1 MAFNQPR
8 TKRYTINSDGT
19 VSGFSIHSFIDDS
32 EETKRI
38 LNTGKKIAYIPTSI
52 KGIDERLKFYKTE
65 GDGELVE
72 EVLDKTYDPRTEFVL
87 ECQTPFRGLSGG
99 TGGITFDLDLGCG
112 NYSYNEVIEQNVN
125 LITNHSNATSEVV
138 HTNAHIFGTSSALFG
153 GNGGGGTGAY
163 LLIPTGA
170 VTGGTGGQAIN
181 ENVRIQFWMKY
192 DTIPSG
198 DETIIS
204 RRTATG
210 GGGSDDAFMLY
221 YDNSS
226 NAIKFDVSDY
236 SDTSSGFAHSTN
248 IASGTGGANGITLGQ
263 WHNCTVTY
271 KYAAGIASVC
281 NVYWN
286 GERKNQITS
295 GLTGPMLT
303 PNLPIIIGGDSGG
316 FNPYSGY
323 MDELHIFAGPTSAN
337 VFGGVTG
344 ATYDYYDGASAG
356 WSGAAGLTGVSG
368 EGSVAYDTVA
378 FMSMDGPS
386 GCRAFSM
393 QSKHHVYALCSG
405 WEPASKTLFVR
416 EVGLSGDAT
425 GGFRAYQDGG
435 TLGAGITQGYV
446 VGYNSD
452 AHRFISS
459 NTSILTIDNK
469 KEIKKVSLDN
479 AAISVLGITL
489 EGTTGMAGASNDFLN
504 LFGMTEGSPAGTPGG
519 AWYGTTFGVSGGSG
533 GASGAGQ
540 PQGYSDGFSFIPN
553 ENNLTELQRYVDF
566 INSGTTG
573 STGNTGGDEW
583 LIPDADDYLHSFDK
597 QNVLDLYSDVMGF
610 RRSTNNDLVNKKG
623 RIGAITDE
631 FLINQENLES
641 SASFSQGTNDP
652 GKGK

>member
-1 MAFNQPR
+1 MVWNQQKVRIYNISPGG
-8 TKRYTINSDGT
+8 TITGSAIAYNL
-19 VSGFSIHSFIDDS
+19 S
-32 EETKRI
+32 EAQKTIGVERKV
-38 LNTGKKIAYIPTSI
+38 AYIPTSI
-52 KGIDERLKFYKTE
+52 KTLSDELKFYTAVDSGDPEE
-65 GDGELVE
+65 GGGE
-72 EVLDKTYDPRTEFVL
+72 EVLDKVYDPRSEFVAKM
-87 ECQTPFRGLSGG
+87 QHPYRGMSGSSGG
-99 TGGITFDLDLGCG
+99 ATFDMSLGCG
-112 NYSYNEVIEQNVN
+112 NYMYNEPIEQNVN
-125 LITNHSNATSEVV
+125 LITNHSNAGSEVV

-153 GNGGGGTGAY
+153 GDGGGGTGAY

-204 RRTATG
+204 RRTGTG

-337 VFGGVTG
+337 VFSGVTG

-452 AHRFISS
+452 THRVIGSVK
-459 NTSILTIDNK
+459 SILTLQNK
-469 KEIKKVSLDN
+469 KDIKKVTFDN
-479 AAISVLGITL
+479 VATKIIDTTL
-489 EGTTGMAGASNDFLN
+489 RGTTNDAGASNDFLN
-504 LFGMTEGSPAGTPGG
+504 LFGITEGSPAGSGI
-519 AWYGTTFGVSGGSG
+519 TFGVTGGSG
-533 GASGAGQ
+533 GASGASQ

-583 LIPDADDYLHSFDK
+583 LIPDADGYIHSFDTK
-597 QNVLDLYSDVMGF
+597 NVLDLYSDVMGF
-610 RRSTNNDLVNKKG
+610 RRATHNDLENKK
-623 RIGAITDE
+623 ITIQNETDE
-631 FLINQENLES
+631 YNLTNQFLTS
-641 SASFSQGTNDP
+641 SPSMSVDSDDA